1 MADLRLA
8 RPWAKVRPQIEADG
22 RFYELLET
30 HSPRD
35 FFAVDPASPYVIRVR
50 ERKGVPVL
58 TLTAAPARSASVAAW
73 EDAFAE

>member
-8 RPWAKVRPQIEADG
+8 RSWAKVRPQIEADG
-22 RFYELLET
+22 RSYELLET

-50 ERKGVPVL
+50 EREGVPVL

>member
-50 ERKGVPVL
+50 ER
-58 TLTAAPARSASVAAW
+58 
-73 EDAFAE
+73 AFLCSP